1 MADAGTAAT
10 GTEIPP
16 GRAAELASEGA
27 QVVDVRGEPEHEASH
42 VAGAQNIR
50 LDQLSAETSQ
60 LDRDRPVVFYCRSGQ
75 RSSMAADAFRASGW
89 DAYHV
94 DGGLL
99 AWAEAGLPIEP
110 ADGEVAERPNLPGA

>member
-1 MADAGTAAT
+1 MADAGTATA

-16 GRAAELASEGA
+16 ARAAELASEGA
-27 QVVDVRGEPEHEASH
+27 QVVDVRGEREHEAGH
-42 VAGAQNIR
+42 VEGAQNIR
-50 LDQLSAETSQ
+50 LDTLSAETSH

-75 RSSMAADAFRASGW
+75 RSSLAADAFRASGW

-99 AWAEAGLPIEP
+99 AWAEAGLPLEP
-110 ADGEVAERPNLPGA
+110 PDGEVAERPNLPGE

>member
-16 GRAAELASEGA
+16 ARAAELAAEGA
-27 QVVDVRGEPEHEASH
+27 QVVDVRGDGEHEAGH
-42 VAGAQNIR
+42 VAGARHIR
-50 LDQLSAETSQ
+50 LDLLSEETSG
-60 LDRDRPVVFYCRSGQ
+60 LDRERPVVFYCRSGQ

-99 AWAEAGLPIEP
+99 AWAEAGLPLEP
-110 ADGEVAERPNLPGA
+110 ADGEVAERPNLPEA